1 MFLKHRNF
9 TQAAR
14 LLVSLLQD
22 PEQSPQ
28 GIEALKSMSGGGY
41 RAAETLGLLD
51 EVLKSPGVFKNEQM
65 EDRAY
70 RLRLV
75 LGGSASDDILQE
87 RAKKMPANPSLRLTL
102 ALAQLLQGKIARAGY
117 EIGLIETDFT
127 IDDLNASDR
136 LVLVCVFAANGKTGE
151 ASRLLNGL
159 SEEEVTPE
167 EYALAKRYLGGST
180 D

>member
-1 MFLKHRNF
+1 
-9 TQAAR
+9 
-14 LLVSLLQD
+14 
-22 PEQSPQ
+22 
-28 GIEALKSMSGGGY
+28 
-41 RAAETLGLLD
+41 
-51 EVLKSPGVFKNEQM
+51 
-65 EDRAY
+65 
-70 RLRLV
+70 
-75 LGGSASDDILQE
+75 
-87 RAKKMPANPSLRLTL
+87 MPANPSLRLTL

-136 LVLVCVFAANGKTGE
+136 LVLVCVLAANGKTGE